1 MMNSLTLLYI
11 GVQVLERRAN
21 ACQDYAN
28 NTRNGREYRAA
39 EPEIYA
45 SKLLA

>member
-1 MMNSLTLLYI
+1 MMNSLTLPYI

-28 NTRNGREYRAA
+28 DTRHGLGYRVA